1 MSRLQFLIAE
11 GWRGI
16 RRHRSLTA
24 ASVIATIASYG
35 ILAAFLVL
43 AVNLR
48 AASSDVAAR
57 KEVVL
62 FVRDS
67 FPADSVQTLL
77 VTTQHLADVA
87 SARLVTRDQ
96 ALEELS
102 KDLGDA
108 RELVEAIGVNPLPQ
122 SIRLSL
128 KPDARDADRIAA
140 LADTLTRLDG
150 VEDVRYGEEW
160 VERLDFIARRV
171 RLGTIAVGLLV
182 GLGAL
187 LVVWSTIRLAVVAR
201 QDLVEVFQ
209 LVGASRRFTAGPFI
223 AEALMLS
230 LAGMSVA
237 LLITWGL
244 TAAVQSWVPGFLF
257 LGWRGVLAAEGF
269 ALGIGLLGSVAALAG
284 VLRGPRP
291 GKSR

>member
-1 MSRLQFLIAE
+1 MSRLRFLIAE

-16 RRHRSLTA
+16 VRHRSLTA
-24 ASVIATIASYG
+24 ASVIASIASYG

-48 AASSDVAAR
+48 AASSDVASR

-67 FPADSVQTLL
+67 LSADSVQTLL
-77 VTTQHLADVA
+77 AQTQHLPGVQR
-87 SARLVTRDQ
+87 ARLVSRDQ

-108 RELVEAIGVNPLPQ
+108 RELVDAIGANPLPQ
-122 SIRLSL
+122 SIRLTL
-128 KPDARDADRIAA
+128 RPDARDAVRIAA
-140 LADTLTRLDG
+140 LADTLTGMDG

-160 VERLDFIARRV
+160 VERFDFIARRMKI
-171 RLGTIAVGLLV
+171 GTLAVGALV
-182 GLGAL
+182 ALGAL
-187 LVVWSTIRLAVVAR
+187 LVLWSTIRLAVVAR
-201 QDLVEVFQ
+201 QDLVDVLQ

-223 AEALMLS
+223 AEALMIS

-237 LLITWGL
+237 LLVTWGL
-244 TAAVQSWVPGFLF
+244 TAAVQSWIPGFIF
-257 LGWRGVLAAEGF
+257 LTWRGILAALGF
-269 ALGIGLLGSVAALAG
+269 ALAIGLLGSLVALAG

-291 GKSR
+291 TK